1 MFSRQ
6 QVLETSR
13 EYFDGDELAADVVTK
28 YLLRDPA
35 DNFLERS
42 PDEIHRRCAREFA
55 RIEKKYPNPM
65 TEEEI
70 YQLFKSFRDVIPQGS
85 PMSGIGNEHQL
96 QSLSN
101 CFVVDS
107 PKDSYG
113 GILLTDQEQVQIMKR
128 RGGVGFDI
136 SPIRPKG
143 LETSNA
149 ARTTD
154 GIGVFLERYSNSC
167 REVAQKGRRGA
178 LMMTIDCRHP
188 EIETFINI
196 KRDLKK
202 VTGANLSIRFTD
214 EFMEAVVKKQVFT
227 LRWPVEAKPKDAKI
241 TRVVDPVA
249 IWEQFVD
256 SAWSSA
262 EPGALFWDR
271 VTQNTPADIYT
282 ALGFGSISTNPCGE
296 LVLCAYDSCRLMVIN
311 LASFVKQAFEDCPIF
326 DFKRFHDVT
335 MKAQRLMDDLV
346 DLELEAVDKILAK
359 IARDELPDYVK
370 QVELDLWQKIREKCV
385 KGRRTG
391 LGITGLGDT
400 LAMLNLKYGSS
411 RSINVTEKIYKA
423 LAVGA
428 HTSSCVLAA
437 ERGAFPIFDYDLEK
451 DHTYLK
457 RVIKACGEVVV
468 GMWETTGRR
477 NIALTTTAPVGSGS
491 TMTQTTSG
499 IEPAFLLSYK
509 RRRKLVPGDDRVPDF
524 EDEMGDKW
532 QEYTVYH
539 HNFKKWMEITGKE
552 SVEESPYW
560 EATSNDVDWLQSV
573 KIQAAAQKWIDH
585 SISKTCNLPADA
597 TKEMV
602 SEVYFEA
609 WKAGCKGFTVYRDG
623 CRAGVLVTTEEKKA
637 EVDRSVV
644 KRPKVLPCD
653 IHTLNVKG
661 TDGNRESWLV
671 LVGIRNDKPYEV
683 FCGVSQQIEVP
694 KKAKTGFLI
703 KNGKKGGVVTYNLNV
718 PIGDDDEIL
727 FRDVVTLFANPAQ
740 GAFTRT
746 LSLALRHEIPIQFVV
761 EQIQKEKNDDMFS
774 FSKCLARV
782 LKTYIPDGTK
792 SASAKVCDACGS
804 DALAYLEG
812 CVTCK
817 SCGWGKC

>member
-1 MFSRQ
+1 MYTRQ
-6 QVLETSR
+6 EVLEESR
-13 EYFDGDELAADVVTK
+13 AYFKGDELAADVVTK
-28 YLLRDPA
+28 YLLCDA
-35 DNFLERS
+35 DDNFLERS
-42 PDEIHRRCAREFA
+42 PDDMHHRLAGEFA
-55 RIEKKYPNPM
+55 RIEKKYPNAM
-65 TEEEI
+65 SEEEI
-70 YQLFKSFRDVIPQGS
+70 YQLFKNFKDVIPQGS
-85 PMSGIGNEHQL
+85 PMSGVGNEHRL

-101 CFVVDS
+101 CFVIAS
-107 PKDSYG
+107 PEDSYG

-136 SPIRPKG
+136 SPIRPKDMA
-143 LETSNA
+143 TSNA
-149 ARTTD
+149 AKTTD

-214 EFMEAVVKKQVFT
+214 EFMRAVTKKESFT

-241 TRVVDPVA
+241 TRVIDAAA

-271 VTQNTPADIYT
+271 VTQNTPADIYS

-311 LASFVKQAFEDCPIF
+311 LASFVRQAFEDCPIF
-326 DFKRFHDVT
+326 DFKRFHDVA

-346 DLELEAVDKILAK
+346 DLELEARVKILAK
-359 IARDELPDYVK
+359 IAKDELPANVK
-370 QVELDLWQKIREKCV
+370 QVELELWQKVREKCV
-385 KGRRTG
+385 QGRRTG
-391 LGITGLGDT
+391 LGITGLGDA

-411 RSINVTEKIYKA
+411 RSIKMTEKIYKA

-428 HTSSCVLAA
+428 HTSSCVMAA
-437 ERGAFPIFDYDLEK
+437 ERGAFPIFDHDLEK

-457 RVIKACGEVVV
+457 RVIEACGDDVVK
-468 GMWETTGRR
+468 MWKMTGRR

-491 TMTQTTSG
+491 MMTQTTSG
-499 IEPAFLLSYK
+499 IESVFLLDYK
-509 RRRKLVPGDDRVPDF
+509 RRRKLVPGDNRVPDF
-524 EDEMGDKW
+524 EDELGDKW

-539 HNFKKWMEITGKE
+539 HNFKKWMEVTGSE
-552 SVEESPYW
+552 DVEESPYW
-560 EATSNDVDWLQSV
+560 GATSNDVDWLQSV

-585 SISKTCNLPADA
+585 SISKTCNLPANA
-597 TKEMV
+597 TKELV
-602 SEVYFEA
+602 SEVYLEA

-623 CRAGVLVTTEEKKA
+623 CRAGVLISTDEKKQKEEKNA
-637 EVDRSVV
+637 I
-644 KRPKVLPCD
+644 KRPKSLPCNV
-653 IHTLNVKG
+653 HRLNVKSPE
-661 TDGNRESWLV
+661 GNTESWLA
-671 LVGIRNDKPYEV
+671 LVGIRNNKPYEV
-683 FCGVSQQIEVP
+683 FCGMAQQIEVP
-694 KKAKTGFLI
+694 RKTKTGILI
-703 KNGKKGGVVTYNLNV
+703 KNGKKNGVVTYNLEV
-718 PIGDDDEIL
+718 PIGDDDEII
-727 FRDVVTLFANPAQ
+727 FRNIVDLFANPTQ

-746 LSLALRHEIPIQFVV
+746 ISLALRHEIPIQFVV
-761 EQIQKEKNDDMFS
+761 EQIQKEKSDDMFS
-774 FSKCLARV
+774 FSKCLARA
-782 LKTYIPDGTK
+782 LKTYIPDGTTAGTK
-792 SASAKVCDACGS
+792 QCDSCGS
-804 DALAYLEG
+804 SALAYIEG

-817 SCGWGKC
+817 SCGSGRC

>member
-1 MFSRQ
+1 MYTRAE
-6 QVLETSR
+6 VLESSR
-13 EYFDGDELAADVVTK
+13 AYFKGDELAADVCTK
-28 YLLRDPA
+28 YLLRNA
-35 DNFLERS
+35 EESFLEKT
-42 PDEIHRRCAREFA
+42 PDDMHRRLAREFA

-65 TEEEI
+65 SEEEI
-70 YQLFKSFRDVIPQGS
+70 YQLFKNFGDVVPQGS
-85 PMSGIGNEHQL
+85 PMSGIGNKHQL

-101 CFVVDS
+101 CFVIDS

-136 SPIRPKG
+136 SPIRPKDMA
-143 LETSNA
+143 TSNA

-214 EFMEAVVKKQVFT
+214 EFMKAVVKKEAFT
-227 LRWPVEAKPKDAKI
+227 LRWPVEAKPKDAKT

-256 SAWSSA
+256 SAWSAA
-262 EPGALFWDR
+262 EPGALFWDQ
-271 VTQNTPADIYT
+271 VTQNTPADIYS

-311 LASFVKQAFEDCPIF
+311 LASFVKQAFEDCPVF
-326 DFKRFHDVT
+326 DFKRFHDVA

-359 IARDELPDYVK
+359 IDRDELPDHVK
-370 QVELDLWQKIREKCV
+370 QVELELWQKVREKCV
-385 KGRRTG
+385 QGRRTG
-391 LGITGLGDT
+391 LGITGLGDA
-400 LAMLNLKYGSS
+400 LAMLNLKYGSP
-411 RSINVTEKIYKA
+411 RSIKMTEKIYKA

-428 HTSSCVLAA
+428 HTSSCVMAA

-457 RVIKACGEVVV
+457 RVINACGDDVVE
-468 GMWETTGRR
+468 MWKTTGRR

-491 TMTQTTSG
+491 MMTQTTSG
-499 IEPAFLLSYK
+499 IESAFLLSYK
-509 RRRKLVPGDDRVPDF
+509 RRRKLVPGDSRVPDF

-539 HNFKKWMEITGKE
+539 HNFKKWMEVSGSE
-552 SVEESPYW
+552 DVEESPYW

-585 SISKTCNLPADA
+585 SISKTCNLPRNA
-597 TKEMV
+597 TKALV
-602 SEVYFEA
+602 SDVYLAA

-623 CRAGVLVTTEEKKA
+623 CRAGVLISAEEAKQKKEKKA
-637 EVDRSVV
+637 I
-644 KRPKVLPCD
+644 KRPKSLPCNV
-653 IHTLNVKG
+653 HRLNVKSPE
-661 TDGNRESWLV
+661 GNTESWLA
-671 LVGIRNDKPYEV
+671 LVGIRDNKPYEV
-683 FCGVSQQIEVP
+683 FCGMAQQIEVP
-694 KKAKTGFLI
+694 KKTKTGILI
-703 KNGKKGGVVTYNLNV
+703 KNGKKNGVVTYNLEV
-718 PIGDDDEIL
+718 PIGDDDEII
-727 FRDVVTLFANPAQ
+727 FRNIVDLFANPTQ

-746 LSLALRHEIPIQFVV
+746 ISLALRHEIPIQFVV
-761 EQIQKEKNDDMFS
+761 EQIQKEKSDDMFS
-774 FSKCLARV
+774 FSKCLARA

-792 SASAKVCDACGS
+792 AGIKQCDACGS
-804 DALAYLEG
+804 NALAYIEG

-817 SCGWGKC
+817 SCGSGRC